1 MAIRNRQLSPT
12 SDEQGNVKISKRTIT
27 RRQTETLEQAFKI
40 HGGNTNNPVPAAVGL
55 LETLCTKFTKKQLV
69 TSVSRKRKFCESIF
83 PQVYNTE
90 GKNFERSQENI
101 LRSIAAYFCKGVMGK
116 AKYRSVYQAISM
128 RRGLKKGS
136 KRCRLKVMGCKI
148 PSLLPYNKMIAHVKA
163 IDPGKIGDVREA
175 FCSDLDEEEKVN
187 GCFRYLEDFLPSLAS
202 FYLTLE
208 QLTEERLLWSNTF
221 QVVLG
226 GDGAPFGKDESATCW
241 AVSFLNR
248 GKHILSTN
256 ENFLIFGANCSE
268 SSLPVKRYVKHLLQ
282 EMTVMEDKTYNLNGK
297 DMKFR
302 FAEFPNDL
310 KMLAFLAG
318 ELSVSARYFSTF
330 ANVNTGNCDDVAGTF
345 GEGPGD
351 KWKSWAYNKRL
362 TIAKEVE
369 KLKKQVSKQKV
380 SEKTKRK
387 KVTDFI
393 SSKGS
398 RQEFEP
404 LIGKYIDRTHVE
416 PLHPKNN
423 S

>member
-1 MAIRNRQLSPT
+1 
-12 SDEQGNVKISKRTIT
+12 
-27 RRQTETLEQAFKI
+27 
-40 HGGNTNNPVPAAVGL
+40 
-55 LETLCTKFTKKQLV
+55 
-69 TSVSRKRKFCESIF
+69 
-83 PQVYNTE
+83 
-90 GKNFERSQENI
+90 
-101 LRSIAAYFCKGVMGK
+101 
-116 AKYRSVYQAISM
+116 
-128 RRGLKKGS
+128 
-136 KRCRLKVMGCKI
+136 
-148 PSLLPYNKMIAHVKA
+148 MIAHVKA
-163 IDPGKIGDVREA
+163 IDLGKIGDVREA
-175 FCSDLDEEEKVN
+175 LCSDLDEEEKVN

-208 QLTEERLLWSNTF
+208 QLTEERLLWFNSPNTF

-248 GKHILSTN
+248 GKHILSSN

-282 EMTVMEDKTYNLNGK
+282 EMTVMEGKTYNLNGK

-302 FAEFPNDL
+302 FAEFPKDL

-351 KWKSWAYNKRL
+351 KWKSSSYNKRL

-369 KLKKQVSKQKV
+369 KIKKQLSKQKV

-393 SSKGS
+393 SS
-398 RQEFEP
+398 RAA
-404 LIGKYIDRTHVE
+404 D
-416 PLHPKNN
+416 KNLN
-423 S
+423 H